1 MEILTLVLQSENLK
15 ETVKFYRE
23 VLGFELLFRKKNQ
36 VAFQVGTSELVFEK
50 ETIGATPKYHFAF
63 LTPNHS
69 SELGFQWLKERGI
82 KILNSGDGPI
92 VDFENWKAKSVY
104 FEDSHGNILEFI
116 SREDLQID
124 MVGNF
129 STQSILGINEIGV
142 VTDSPLEMAEI
153 IKAKSGLDYFPKG
166 PKGTDI
172 LAMGE
177 DTGLLV
183 ISKKGRN
190 WCPTKSPSK
199 PSRIKVEIKVGNKS
213 TWFEFSR

>member
-1 MEILTLVLQSENLK
+1 MEILTLVLQSENLE

-23 VLGFELLFRKKNQ
+23 ALGFELLSRKKNQ
-36 VAFQVGTSELVFEK
+36 VVFRVGSSELLFEK
-50 ETIGATPKYHFAF
+50 ETTRSAPKYHFAF
-63 LTPNHS
+63 LIPNHS
-69 SELGFQWLKERGI
+69 SELAFQWLKERGI
-82 KILNSGDGPI
+82 KILNSDAGPI

-116 SREDLQID
+116 SRRDLQID

-142 VTDSPLEMAEI
+142 VADSPLEMAEI

-166 PKGTDI
+166 PKDADF

-177 DTGLLV
+177 ESGLLV

-190 WCPTKSPSK
+190 WYPTKSPSK
-199 PSRIKVEIKVGNKS
+199 PSRVRFEMQVGNKS
-213 TWFEFSR
+213 TWFEFN